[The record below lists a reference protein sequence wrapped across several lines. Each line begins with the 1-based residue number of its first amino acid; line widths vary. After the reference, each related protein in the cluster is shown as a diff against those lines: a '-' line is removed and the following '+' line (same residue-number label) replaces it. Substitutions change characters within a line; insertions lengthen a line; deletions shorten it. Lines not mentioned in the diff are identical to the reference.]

1 MATQQYNIKFL
12 LSIHVDECYL
22 TGGCQAITRCPMNVA
37 VYAGQTVK
45 FDCRTASHSSVWW
58 KYKPME
64 SNEPECLLFNSKT
77 ATECDCDN
85 CKINNTEPGQY
96 DLYII
101 NTRQRDAGTYI
112 CVDNKETN
120 NNLSRAD
127 SHSAELIVLGNV
139 FYALHSVIIFI
150 ML

>member
-12 LSIHVDECYL
+12 LSIHVDERYL
-22 TGGCQAITRCPMNVA
+22 TGGCQAITRFPQNAA

-45 FDCRTASHSSVWW
+45 FNCRTESHTCNSVWW

-85 CKINNTEPGQY
+85 CKLNNTEPGQY

-120 NNLSRAD
+120 NNVSKAD
-127 SHSAELIVLGNV
+127 FHSAELIVLGNGLL
-139 FYALHSVIIFI
+139 YIQH
-150 ML
+150 